1 MPIGAPMLKPLPIA
15 LFVLLAAC
23 SGQDPKISLHDGWA
37 RETGQSDVAAAYVT
51 IENKGAAD
59 KLIGVRSAAGEATLH
74 ETTMNDGVMRMRAID
89 PAQGMVVP
97 SNGKLALAPG
107 GAHVMIMGLSQPLKA
122 GEGFDLTLQFARSK
136 PKQVRIMVKPAAEGG
151 MVH

>member
-1 MPIGAPMLKPLPIA
+1 
-15 LFVLLAAC
+15 
-23 SGQDPKISLHDGWA
+23 
-37 RETGQSDVAAAYVT
+37 
-51 IENKGAAD
+51 
-59 KLIGVRSAAGEATLH
+59 
-74 ETTMNDGVMRMRAID
+74 MRMRAID